1 MRPLHLT
8 ILLAF
13 FLLPGLSGSLHAQ
26 GPTRRDLLHENERLT
41 RQADSLQRV
50 IAALQDSLSAAKNAL
65 EEVQMPVAEEPA
77 RWYTDEMDAFPLDDD
92 GKEITPAPECLSLD
106 VPDSVFVQRIAA
118 IRSAIPLTYN
128 EDVRRWIGIYFRKKS
143 LPLLLGLSKYYF
155 PILEEAFLS
164 YGLPEELKYLAV
176 VESEFKP
183 TAKSNKGA
191 QGLMQFM
198 PGTAKQYGLVW
209 DSFRDDRLDPYKAA
223 DAAARLLAD
232 NYRRFQDWPLAI
244 TAYDFG
250 PGNVQ
255 AALERANLLG
265 QGADYHSAREHFF
278 GSMGRGKLSHEAR
291 EYMGKFVAAAY
302 VFHYYPQHGIVP
314 DEAVAPTEMVEFE
327 VTDLLHFQ
335 QVSDLVGVPV
345 ETLQRFNPQ
354 YYRQIIRGRD
364 GDVLRIPAEYIGDFV
379 AMEDSVYLH
388 KKDELLGPRVLTRTS
403 SGEVIPAET
412 TYKVVRGD
420 NLSKIAHKFGVRVDD
435 IKRWNKLKNNN
446 LRIGQVLVINGA
458 RPQASASS
466 GSSSQKNETWI
477 KYTVKSGDTLSKIAR
492 DHKVTVANLKK
503 WNSLT
508 SDNLRP
514 GQVLKI
520 RK

>member
-1 MRPLHLT
+1 MRFPRL
-8 ILLAF
+8 ILLLAA
-13 FLLPGLSGSLHAQ
+13 LVGATVSLHAQ
-26 GPTRRDLLHENERLT
+26 SPTRRDLLHENEKLAH
-41 RQADSLQRV
+41 QADSLQRV
-50 IAALQDSLSAAKNAL
+50 IAALQDSLSAAKSAL
-65 EEVQMPVAEEPA
+65 EEAQMPAAEEQA
-77 RWYTDEMDAFPLDDD
+77 AQWYTEQMSAFPLEDD
-92 GKEITPAPECLSLD
+92 GSEEGSDLERLSLD
-106 VPDSVFVQRIAA
+106 VPDSVYVERIAA

-128 EDVRRWIGIYFRKKS
+128 DDVRRWIGIYLRKKS
-143 LPLLLGLSKYYF
+143 LPQLIGLSRYYF

-183 TAKSNKGA
+183 TAKSHKGA

-209 DSFRDDRLDPYKAA
+209 DSFRDDRLDPFKAA

-265 QGADYHSAREHFF
+265 QGQDYHSAREHFF
-278 GSMGRGKLSHEAR
+278 GSMGRGKLSQEAR

-302 VFHYYPQHGIVP
+302 VFHYYPQHGIVA

-335 QVSDLVGVPV
+335 QVSDLVGVPI
-345 ETLQRFNPQ
+345 ETLQRYNPQ

-364 GDVLRIPAEYIGDFV
+364 GDVLRIPSEYIGDFV

-388 KKDELLGPRVLTRTS
+388 KRDELLGPRVIIRTA
-403 SGEVIPAET
+403 SGEVLPAET
-412 TYKVVRGD
+412 TYTVVRGD
-420 NLSKIAHKFGVRVDD
+420 NLSKIAHKFGVKIDD

-446 LRIGQVLVINGA
+446 LRIGQVLIINGA
-458 RPQASASS
+458 APQSGSS
-466 GSSSQKNETWI
+466 GSSSSKETYI
-477 KYTVKSGDTLSKIAR
+477 NYTVKSGDTLSKIAR
-492 DHKVTVANLKK
+492 NHKVTVANLKK

-508 SDNLRP
+508 SDNLKP